1 MKFDSSKESLRKA
14 LLVGLVTFSAVAIL
28 GVANISARAKAA
40 VATAAASAANAA
52 KTATIKTTTIAVLDL
67 KKVAAKSKA
76 GEGIEEQAA
85 AQNNTSKRELI
96 DLENKIKSMESNK
109 LSGLDPR
116 KIEELQ
122 LLLYDMVKE
131 KRFQISE
138 AYRKAIEA
146 LESIIKE
153 VVKEICSEK
162 HIDIVI
168 TNEAVIYCDENCIDI
183 TEEVIRRLD
192 EHCKEIVLKV
202 EENSRT
208 QSDDIKFA
216 Q

>member
-1 MKFDSSKESLRKA
+1 MKFDSSKESLKRA
-14 LLVGLVTFSAVAIL
+14 LSIGLITPSLAIL
-28 GVANISARAKAA
+28 GGASISARTVIAFSAASKASS
-40 VATAAASAANAA
+40 TAAKSVTVA
-52 KTATIKTTTIAVLDL
+52 ILDL

-76 GEGIEEQAA
+76 GAGIEEQAA

-109 LSGLDPR
+109 LSGSDPR

-122 LLLYDMVKE
+122 LLLYDMIKE

-153 VVKEICSEK
+153 IVKEICSEK

-168 TNEAVIYCDENCIDI
+168 TNEAVIYCDERCSDI
-183 TEEVIRRLD
+183 TEEVVKRLN
-192 EHCKEIVLKV
+192 ERCEEIVLKV

-208 QSDDIKFA
+208 QSDDIKVA